1 VRQTH
6 AMGGLSVSCHV
17 DRPANG
23 IINQLGFIPPGLEL
37 DGVEV
42 SYRVPLAKA
51 RELIPVIGALPC
63 ITSSDAHFLQ
73 DIGRA
78 ATVFRMAGPTIA
90 EIGLALRGEHGRGIL
105 A

>member
-1 VRQTH
+1 
-6 AMGGLSVSCHV
+6 V

-23 IINQLGFIPPGLEL
+23 IINQLGFIPPDLEL

-42 SYRVPLAKA
+42 SYRVPLDRA
-51 RELIPVIGALPC
+51 RETLPAIGALPC
-63 ITSSDAHFLQ
+63 ITSSDAHYLK

-78 ATVFRMAGPTIA
+78 YSMLHMAAPTLH
-90 EIGLALRGEHGRGIL
+90 EVSLALKGEQGRRIL

>member
-1 VRQTH
+1 
-6 AMGGLSVSCHV
+6 
-17 DRPANG
+17 
-23 IINQLGFIPPGLEL
+23 
-37 DGVEV
+37 V

-51 RELIPVIGALPC
+51 RELIPVIGARPC

-78 ATVFRMAGPTIA
+78 ATVFRMAAPTIA